1 MADPISTSMFNL
13 PDLTEIGIENFKSFG
28 PRQTIKFGR
37 ISFLFGPN
45 SHGKTSVIAVINLLL
60 VKYLHRN
67 FKKGALEYVD
77 NSASLDL
84 SEELVNH
91 NTKAGFFTVD
101 IKRKVF
107 FPAEPYKHD
116 VLHRFFIDPSQNA
129 HLIKYQAFESTSRGN
144 ELIVE
149 IEEDE
154 VRLNKE
160 SEFFDHVGENLT
172 GPLELNEEGVI
183 RFGRLNMRLSMLQ
196 LRATMIPKSYES
208 DEDYDMNF
216 RHNDSLN
223 IIEYE
228 KIHYENDRKEKFVNY
243 FIAGLFNVIADLPF
257 LYGNKNTVLFI
268 GPNRSVPAKSY
279 SENGAKDYLSKRVLR
294 EEYVSKLNE
303 WLRES
308 RHFEFSYEFV
318 LNTGDRNETSFER
331 FPVRSIVEYG
341 VRDKQNQK
349 MLKFSEVGSGIGHI
363 FQILLPLFSGV
374 KVYVIQ
380 QPEVHL
386 HPSLQVQLA
395 KALFELSR
403 DKNVQLVIETHSEHF
418 IKAAQ
423 LEVAK
428 SKSIKNP
435 LLTQDDLKV
444 IYVSKNQ
451 DGHSVV
457 RNIQINDFGAFNEPW
472 PDDFFELSGDL
483 SLGRL
488 RFAFQK
494 RN

>member
-1 MADPISTSMFNL
+1 
-13 PDLTEIGIENFKSFG
+13 
-28 PRQTIKFGR
+28 
-37 ISFLFGPN
+37 
-45 SHGKTSVIAVINLLL
+45 
-60 VKYLHRN
+60 
-67 FKKGALEYVD
+67 
-77 NSASLDL
+77 
-84 SEELVNH
+84 
-91 NTKAGFFTVD
+91 
-101 IKRKVF
+101 
-107 FPAEPYKHD
+107 
-116 VLHRFFIDPSQNA
+116 
-129 HLIKYQAFESTSRGN
+129 
-144 ELIVE
+144 
-149 IEEDE
+149 
-154 VRLNKE
+154 
-160 SEFFDHVGENLT
+160 
-172 GPLELNEEGVI
+172 
-183 RFGRLNMRLSMLQ
+183 
-196 LRATMIPKSYES
+196 
-208 DEDYDMNF
+208 
-216 RHNDSLN
+216 
-223 IIEYE
+223 
-228 KIHYENDRKEKFVNY
+228 
-243 FIAGLFNVIADLPF
+243 
-257 LYGNKNTVLFI
+257 
-268 GPNRSVPAKSY
+268 VPAKSY

-294 EEYVSKLNE
+294 EEYVNDLNT
-303 WLRES
+303 WLRKS
-308 RHFEFSYEFV
+308 SHFEFTYEFV

-331 FPVRSIVEYG
+331 FPVRSFVEYG
-341 VRDKQNQK
+341 VRDKENQK

-374 KVYVIQ
+374 KVLVIQ

-403 DKNVQLVIETHSEHF
+403 DKNIQLVIETHSEHF

-428 SKSIKNP
+428 SNSIENP